1 MKVRKGCNTLYCHIY
16 RAAMA
21 LPPDSRDAK
30 RSGQLDRLGVLLSG
44 LCAVHCLAG
53 LALVSLLGIGSVG
66 FGGILLNPAIH
77 RIGLVLAVAIGVVTL
92 GFAAVRHR
100 RVDLL
105 VLGSC
110 GLGLMAAGILAP
122 HGNAEAL
129 LTIAG
134 VGLLA
139 TAHLRNL
146 RAGHC

>member
-1 MKVRKGCNTLYCHIY
+1 
-16 RAAMA
+16 MA
-21 LPPDSRDAK
+21 FPPDSRDGN
-30 RSGQLDRLGVLLSG
+30 RSGQLDRLGVLLSS

-53 LALVSLLGIGSVG
+53 LALVSLLGIG
-66 FGGILLNPAIH
+66 GGILLNPAIH

-105 VLGSC
+105 VLGAS